1 MTTNIYR
8 PGSKLFE
15 VYAVFL
21 EKGIDAAVAH
31 GVTIGLAQSTLKI
44 QAKRKNW
51 GGDTP
56 VVVESNAIKVA
67 RKSRAVESS
76 KPRFRLSKKKDARLF
91 IVITEGPQQSVCRW
105 VDTGE
110 DQCMPNTWMIPA

>member
-1 MTTNIYR
+1 MTNIYR

-21 EKGIDAAVAH
+21 SKGIEAAVAH

-51 GGDTP
+51 GGGG
-56 VVVESNAIKVA
+56 VQVQVEGNAIKAA
-67 RKSRAVESS
+67 RKSRTIESS
-76 KPRFRLSKKKDARLF
+76 KPRFRLSKKKDARQF
-91 IVITEGPQQSVCRW
+91 IVITAGEQQSVCRW

-110 DQCMPNTWMIPA
+110 DQCMSNSWMLPA